1 MKLVNYNNYQ
11 FNIEDELLLLRPF
24 RLLFNADRTVNKDKF
39 MNFLS
44 IVYFTY
50 DPRSDYTYIVDD
62 ELR

>member
-50 DPRSDYTYIVDD
+50 DPRSDYS
-62 ELR
+62 